1 VRPVN
6 LPLGTRNLEL
16 GTSRRRPGRALAM
29 LIVALVAVAAGGAAG
44 YFLANRLPKP
54 NANTDPGPAPPDK
67 ITALGRL
74 QPEGGVVPV
83 YGPPGDRIAK
93 LYPLAPGASLQV
105 DDPIAELASYKDRL
119 LEVQVAETQLTE
131 AKSARDAAER
141 AGNQKIRAAQA
152 ELNQAKANKVSD
164 LAAIDAKLDY
174 LAIQAKSAAKQVARL
189 KDLKDK
195 GGTVADE
202 DFEKVELLQAQA
214 DAELAATRAMRKKT
228 ETTYDE
234 TQKAAEAKIDAAK
247 AELEEALARAPIK
260 SSEEKLALA
269 KQVRELTIIRA
280 PVAGTVLKV
289 IGREGQPTGL
299 EPILQMAALGKMTVV
314 AEVYESDVERLA
326 GWVRSKPVPVEV
338 TNPALPKALAG
349 TVRTES
355 DITRMIARNQV
366 FAVGPREDADRRVV
380 EVVVHLDDASAAAAG
395 RFVGLQ
401 VTVAFTP
408 GK

>member
-1 VRPVN
+1 MQHTRHRSGRV
-6 LPLGTRNLEL
+6 LP
-16 GTSRRRPGRALAM
+16 M
-29 LIVALVAVAAGGAAG
+29 LIIALVAVSAGLAAG
-44 YFLANRLPKP
+44 YFLADRVPKQ
-54 NANTDPGPAPPDK
+54 NAGPQGEPPPPAPPDR

-93 LYPLAPGASLQV
+93 LYSLAPGNTLAA
-105 DDPIAELASYKDRL
+105 DEPIAELASRKDRL
-119 LEVQVAETQLTE
+119 LEVQVAETQLAE
-131 AKSARDAAER
+131 AKAARDAAER
-141 AGNQKIRAAQA
+141 AGKQKIRAAET

-164 LAAIDAKLDY
+164 LAALDAKLDF
-174 LAIQAKSAAKQVARL
+174 LALQAKSAAKQVDRL
-189 KDLKDK
+189 KELKEK

-202 DFEKVELLQAQA
+202 DIEKVELLKAQA
-214 DAELAATRAMRKKT
+214 DAELAATRAMRKKA
-228 ETTYDE
+228 ETTYEE
-234 TQKAAEAKIDAAK
+234 TEKSAQARIDAAK

-269 KQVRELTIIRA
+269 KQVADLTIIRA
-280 PVAGTVLKV
+280 PVNGTVLKV
-289 IGREGQPTGL
+289 TGREGQPTGM
-299 EPILQMAALGKMTVV
+299 EPIIQMAALGKMAVV

-326 GWVRSKPVPVEV
+326 GWARAKPVPVEV
-338 TNPALPKALAG
+338 TNPALPKPLTG
-349 TVRTES
+349 VVRSES

-366 FAVGPREDADRRVV
+366 FAMGPREDADRRVV
-380 EVVVHLDDASAAAAG
+380 EVIGHLDDASAALAG